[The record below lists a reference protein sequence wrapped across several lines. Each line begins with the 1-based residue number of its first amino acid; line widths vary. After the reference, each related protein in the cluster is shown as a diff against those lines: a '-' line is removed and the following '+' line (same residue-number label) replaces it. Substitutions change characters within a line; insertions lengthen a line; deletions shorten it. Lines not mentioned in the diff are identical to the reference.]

1 MFLSII
7 VLVNSLKNIMRQPVL
22 IILLSIL
29 SFVVFGQTNYIQTA
43 EDLITAFKEGEPYEQ
58 YVETL
63 RQSTFDELREEL
75 DTDAKKYAFW
85 INIYNGYIQVELRNK
100 PELYNKRNKFFA
112 TPAIEI
118 GGKTLSFSD
127 IEHGI
132 IRRGEWLFALGYIR
146 NPFPSRFKK
155 QLRPKKQEYR
165 VHFVLNCGALSC
177 PPIAV
182 MDHTVIEEQFAEAT
196 KRYLPDFTSYDEASN
211 KVLTTPL
218 FSWFRGDFKGKKG
231 TKRILEQHGL
241 IPSKK
246 VKLKYDGYDWSLML
260 DNFIDLLDDSTEKHK
275 EQNTKEVISSH

>member
-1 MFLSII
+1 
-7 VLVNSLKNIMRQPVL
+7 MRHTVL

-29 SFVVFGQTNYIQTA
+29 SLGLFGQTNYIQTA
-43 EDLITAFKEGEPYEQ
+43 EDLISAFKEGEPYKQ

-63 RQSTFDELREEL
+63 RQSTFDELRAEL

-100 PELYNKRNKFFA
+100 PELYDKRNKFFA

-127 IEHGI
+127 VEHGI
-132 IRRGEWLFALGYIR
+132 IRRGEWLAGLGYLR

-155 QLRPKKQEYR
+155 KLRPKKGEYR
-165 VHFVLNCGALSC
+165 VHFVLNCGARSC
-177 PPIAV
+177 PPIPI
-182 MDHTVIEEQFAEAT
+182 MDHTIIEEQFAEAT
-196 KRYLPDFTSYDEASN
+196 RRYLPDFTSYDESSN
-211 KVLTTPL
+211 QVLTTPL

-231 TKRILEQHGL
+231 TKRILEEHGL
-241 IPSKK
+241 IPTRK

-260 DNFIDLLDDSTEKHK
+260 DNFIDLAEGYDSEVKNET
-275 EQNTKEVISSH
+275 NTKEIISSH